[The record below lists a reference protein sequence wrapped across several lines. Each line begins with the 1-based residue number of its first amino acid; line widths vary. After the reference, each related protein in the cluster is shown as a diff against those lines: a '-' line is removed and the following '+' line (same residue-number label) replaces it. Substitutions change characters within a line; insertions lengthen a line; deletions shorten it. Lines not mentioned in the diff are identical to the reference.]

1 MNYTE
6 YIPAQELNAYIDVY
20 WVIETNALV
29 KPFERHIYAD
39 GCTEIFINLGSSVPV
54 LNGSIDLMPGNIYL
68 GGTMTCAMV
77 LTSMP
82 NSRFVGIRFKPAGF
96 AAFYGLPA
104 NEIVDRVIEFPDH
117 NLMSIIGTDEG
128 LSKRLDDFFIKK
140 IVHEPLRLIAAVSAV
155 KRCKGMVS
163 VDVLAKGHN
172 LTTRTLERLFMKE
185 MGIPP
190 KVFIS
195 IVKFMHAS
203 KRIQKNDQKDSLF
216 RIAYEMG
223 YYDHSHLTREIKK
236 FSGLNPSEI
245 GSVKYMH

>member
-6 YIPAQELNAYIDVY
+6 YTPAEELRSYIAAY
-20 WVIETNALV
+20 WTIETDALV

-54 LNGSIDLMPGNIYL
+54 LNGSIALIPGNIYL

-117 NLMSIIGTDEG
+117 NLIGIIEIDEG
-128 LSKRLDDFFIKK
+128 LGKRLDDFFVKK
-140 IVHEPLRLIAAVSAV
+140 IVQEPLRLTAAASAV
-155 KRCKGMVS
+155 ERCKGMIS
-163 VDVLAKGHN
+163 VDVLAKDHN

-185 MGIPP
+185 MGISP
-190 KVFIS
+190 KLFIN

-203 KRIQKNDQKDSLF
+203 KRIQKNDQKDSLY
-216 RIAYEMG
+216 RIACEMG

-245 GSVKYMH
+245 GNVKYMH